1 MTKWALGLG
10 MFINNDQRIF
20 IRLVE
25 QANMHFGMLC
35 VSVTI
40 AVDLV
45 TIALWHAVCKCYN
58 RCWSHRRIGS
68 VDGKC
73 MTENV
78 WRKRVTNKVTDKRVK
93 RNERQINEFRNRF
106 WEETKKQE
114 SRQSSMG
121 AVNFLQRITGSF
133 VVIRR
138 IWRRVG
144 LVIGNGND
152 DVKGCE
158 WRW

>member
-45 TIALWHAVCKCYN
+45 TIAL
-58 RCWSHRRIGS
+58 
-68 VDGKC
+68 
-73 MTENV
+73 
-78 WRKRVTNKVTDKRVK
+78 
-93 RNERQINEFRNRF
+93 
-106 WEETKKQE
+106 
-114 SRQSSMG
+114 
-121 AVNFLQRITGSF
+121 
-133 VVIRR
+133 
-138 IWRRVG
+138 
-144 LVIGNGND
+144 
-152 DVKGCE
+152 
-158 WRW
+158 